1 MSKFKD
7 AVTKELLREK
17 VDKKGVDKLYIQT
30 LQKFL
35 DKDEIDFE
43 SFQNTGRISPYEM
56 YQHLN
61 LHLDCYNLFTYVF
74 DRMIQHL
81 KDGQYYIE
89 EGKLFDTLEQA
100 ERELFN
106 KITKELHED

>member
-1 MSKFKD
+1 
-7 AVTKELLREK
+7 
-17 VDKKGVDKLYIQT
+17 
-30 LQKFL
+30 
-35 DKDEIDFE
+35 
-43 SFQNTGRISPYEM
+43 
-56 YQHLN
+56 
-61 LHLDCYNLFTYVF
+61 
-74 DRMIQHL
+74 L